1 MILSGERAET
11 RDKIWQEF
19 NQVIILEKS
28 VFLKVLEKACK
39 VIFKGLQI
47 SPHEVPFVPLLP
59 LLSCG
64 LVSRQE

>member
-11 RDKIWQEF
+11 RDKRHEF
-19 NQVIILEKS
+19 NQVIIFEKS